1 MTIRTLPIRTNGHR
15 VTGYNGDGTVKVL
28 FTEYT
33 IDADQAEQAETAG
46 IATTATFGTVVG
58 HLFNCAYCG
67 DYVQTRVTD
76 DAVYVDKPCEFS
88 DGITTTI
95 RLNVPSGKI
104 VINDDLRPVY
114 DGYDDTHRKFA
125 DYTSDLGVAQV
136 IEEFAKQ
143 GCAFGFVGDAWPDL
157 FQTGEGEYVLA
168 NCGWD
173 EELDGPRTPEGWTR
187 LAGVDGAI
195 WSYSIAD
202 FGDWVARGGDVKN
215 LDEDAEIVRIPTG
228 TYEFTYH
235 GGERGFD
242 RHAAGTVIFT
252 HIKKVA

>member
-1 MTIRTLPIRTNGHR
+1 MTIRTLPLKANGHR
-15 VTGYNGDGTVKVL
+15 LLREDTVKVAMIPTGGDNPDTPML
-28 FTEYT
+28 
-33 IDADQAEQAETAG
+33 
-46 IATTATFGTVVG
+46 VS
-58 HLFNCAYCG
+58 HLFSCAYCG
-67 DYVQTRVTD
+67 DYVHYTITD
-76 DAVYVDKPCEFS
+76 DAVHVDNPCKYS

-95 RLNVPSGKI
+95 RLNVPSGKL

-114 DGYDDTHRKFA
+114 DGYGREGFA
-125 DYTSDLGVAQV
+125 DYTSNLGVAQV
-136 IEEFAKQ
+136 VEEFAKQ

-157 FQTGEGEYVLA
+157 FQTGDGEYVLA

-187 LAGVDGAI
+187 LAGVDGAV

-215 LDEDAEIVRIPTG
+215 LDEDAEIVRIPAG
-228 TYEFTYH
+228 VYEFTYH
-235 GGERGFD
+235 GGEKGFD